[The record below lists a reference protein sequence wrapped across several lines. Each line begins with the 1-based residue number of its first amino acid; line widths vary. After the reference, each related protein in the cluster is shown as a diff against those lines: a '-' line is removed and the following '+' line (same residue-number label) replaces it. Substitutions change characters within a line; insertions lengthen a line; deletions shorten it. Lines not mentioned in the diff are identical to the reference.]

1 MRLAF
6 PESLIEHEKSES
18 IPRWVFLIL
27 QIVSNA
33 LEQMDL
39 QTTSYCTNENNSLM
53 RTPTA

>member
-6 PESLIEHEKSES
+6 PESLIEPEKSES

-39 QTTSYCTNENNSLM
+39 QTTSYCTNKNNSLM
-53 RTPTA
+53 CTPTA

>member
-1 MRLAF
+1 MGLAF

-18 IPRWVFLIL
+18 IPRWIFLIL

-53 RTPTA
+53 CTPTA